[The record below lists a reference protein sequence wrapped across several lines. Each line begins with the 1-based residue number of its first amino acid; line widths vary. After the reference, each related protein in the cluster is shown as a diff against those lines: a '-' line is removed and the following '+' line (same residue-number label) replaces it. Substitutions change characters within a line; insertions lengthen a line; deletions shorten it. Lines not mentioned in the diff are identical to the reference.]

1 MRLFLHFLPL
11 FRILW
16 WTDESKQWWRR
27 TVPIW
32 SSVLFSQEVTVTFY
46 FATSKAC
53 CVYTSHTILIWN
65 PLTIPRRRR
74 RASCFTFFSMIFVV
88 FFCFQCFMRTRS
100 NIWKCDYEIV
110 LFFKA
115 QGYRR
120 RLEPKIYLNF
130 IQTTT
135 QGLLELLLLKQF
147 GGGRR
152 SFW

>member
-1 MRLFLHFLPL
+1 M
-11 FRILW
+11 
-16 WTDESKQWWRR
+16 
-27 TVPIW
+27 
-32 SSVLFSQEVTVTFY
+32 TFY

-65 PLTIPRRRR
+65 PLHEDDEEELLH
-74 RASCFTFFSMIFVV
+74 FFFSMIFVV
-88 FFCFQCFMRTRS
+88 FFYFQCFMRTRS

-147 GGGRR
+147 GAMAVEEDRFGRPPCNGSLDFQIFFSR
-152 SFW
+152 AIYF